1 MRHMKGQRSSS
12 KSPVKP
18 EGPKLATDKKTKE
31 KEVIRRAIRRLTV
44 NQR

>member
-1 MRHMKGQRSSS
+1 MRQNQMSSS

-18 EGPKLATDKKTKE
+18 EGPKLATDKPTKE
-31 KEVIRRAIRRLTV
+31 KEALRRAIRRLTV